1 MKLFIHKVL
10 NWEYWPFGVVYFPIF
25 FLLVYYSI
33 KAKTIFFFNA
43 ANPKIKNGGFI
54 NESKIEIYDLIPQQ
68 YFPKTQF
75 IKANTSLEA
84 VLSRLENEQQSF
96 PLILKPDMG
105 LRGNAVKKVTNFEEL
120 KAYHTKADFD
130 YLIQD
135 VIPYEN
141 EVGIFYVKLPNDAK
155 GRITGIVSKEY
166 LIVEGDGTSTIEQL
180 IKKTPRF
187 ALQLKALKKEYKNK
201 LLKVLLEGEK
211 VNLVPYGNHAR
222 GAKFVDSSHLISE
235 KLNDVIENISSNIS
249 EFYFGRFDIMY
260 NTFEDLEN
268 GINFSIVE
276 LNGSGSEPTHI
287 YDPKHSIFFAWKEL
301 AKHIGYMYKIGKHN
315 HDKGFRFLNYK
326 EGMKE
331 YKEHNACLNKIVSI

>member
-25 FLLVYYSI
+25 FLWVYYSI

>member
-25 FLLVYYSI
+25 FLWVYYSI
-33 KAKTIFFFNA
+33 KAKTIFFFNS
-43 ANPKIKNGGFI
+43 ANPKIKNGGFM

-68 YFPKTQF
+68 YYPKTLF
-75 IKANTSLEA
+75 IKANTSIEF
-84 VLSRLENEQQSF
+84 VLKSLENSEQSF

-105 LRGNAVKKVTNFEEL
+105 LRGNAVKKVYNLEEL
-120 KAYHTKADFD
+120 KNYHAKADFD
-130 YLIQD
+130 FLIQD

-141 EVGIFYVKLPNDAK
+141 EVGIFYVKLPNETK
-155 GRITGIVSKEY
+155 GKITGIVSKEY
-166 LIVEGDGTSTIEQL
+166 LIVEGDGVSTIEQL
-180 IKKTPRF
+180 IKQNPRF
-187 ALQLKALKKEYKNK
+187 ELQLSALKKEYKDE
-201 LLKVLLEGEK
+201 LLKVLLQGEK
-211 VNLVPYGNHAR
+211 INLVPYGNHAR

-235 KLNDVIENISSNIS
+235 KLTNVIENISANIS

-260 NTFEDLEN
+260 NTFEELEN
-268 GINFSIVE
+268 GQNFSIVE

-301 AKHIGYMYKIGKHN
+301 ARHIGYMYKIGKFN
-315 HDKGFRFLNYK
+315 NDKGFKFLGYK

-331 YKEHNACLNKIVSI
+331 YREHNACLSKIVAV

>member
-25 FLLVYYSI
+25 FLWVYYSI
-33 KAKTIFFFNA
+33 KAKTIFFFNS
-43 ANPKIKNGGFI
+43 ANPKIKNGGFM

-68 YFPKTQF
+68 YYPKTT
-75 IKANTSLEA
+75 IIREKTPIED
-84 VLSRLENEQQSF
+84 VLKKFNESNFNF

-105 LRGNAVKKVTNFEEL
+105 LRGNGVKKVTNLEEL
-120 KAYHTKADFD
+120 KAYHAKADFD
-130 YLIQD
+130 FLIQD
-135 VIPYEN
+135 VIPFEN
-141 EVGIFYVKLPNDAK
+141 EVGIFYVKLPNEAK
-155 GRITGIVSKEY
+155 GKITGIVSKEY
-166 LIVEGDGTSTIEQL
+166 LIVEGDGVSTIEQL

-187 ALQLKALKKEYKNK
+187 ELQLKALQKEYREK
-201 LLKVLLEGEK
+201 LLKVLLEGKK

-235 KLNDVIENISSNIS
+235 KLTNVIENISTNIP

-260 NTFEDLEN
+260 NTFEELEN
-268 GINFSIVE
+268 GQNFSIVE

-301 AKHIGYMYKIGKHN
+301 ARHIGYMYKIGKHN
-315 HDKGFRFLNYK
+315 NDKGFKFLGYK

-331 YKEHNACLNKIVSI
+331 YREHNECLSKIITV

>member
-1 MKLFIHKVL
+1 M
-10 NWEYWPFGVVYFPIF
+10 
-25 FLLVYYSI
+25 
-33 KAKTIFFFNA
+33 
-43 ANPKIKNGGFI
+43 

-68 YFPKTQF
+68 YYPKTQF
-75 IKANTSLEA
+75 IKVNTSLKA

-141 EVGIFYVKLPNDAK
+141 EVGIFYVKLPNETK
-155 GRITGIVSKEY
+155 GKITGIVSKEY

-187 ALQLKALKKEYKNK
+187 ALQLKVLKKEYKNE

-222 GAKFVDSSHLISE
+222 GAKFVDSSHLITE
-235 KLNDVIENISSNIS
+235 KLNDVIEHISSNIS

-268 GINFSIVE
+268 GKNFSIVE

-301 AKHIGYMYKIGKHN
+301 ARHIGYMYKIGKHN